1 MHRQSFGQYLNNV
14 RLFVDELTEGEID
27 LDDLPDE
34 TDFGELYEDG
44 VSAREAAQKVL
55 ANAGFFDF
63 EF

>member
-1 MHRQSFGQYLNNV
+1 MRQSFAQYLTTV

-27 LDDLPDE
+27 FDDLPDE
-34 TDFGELYEDG
+34 TDLGELYADE
-44 VSAREAAQKVL
+44 VPAREAAQEVL